1 MSAPSLFQPGDLVD
15 ASEGM
20 AADSPAYFDLQE
32 RAVAFGADALSDRQ
46 ALAVLLTP
54 WHGQAAEAVAARLLA
69 AFGGELARA
78 LCAPLARLEP
88 LVGRPAAVALLM
100 VRKASERLA
109 GAEVTRRTVITSWTQ
124 LTAYLRPRMA
134 WEGQEQFR
142 VLFLDRKNCL
152 IADEIMNRGTVDH
165 APVYPREVMRR
176 ALELD
181 ASAVIL
187 AHNHPSGDPTPS
199 KADIDMTREV
209 IEAGRALKITVHDHV
224 IAAAQG
230 MTSLRTQGLI

>member
-1 MSAPSLFQPGDLVD
+1 MNALPLFNTEAPGIRREAAPGVLC
-15 ASEGM
+15 E
-20 AADSPAYFDLQE
+20 LQE
-32 RAVAFGADALSDRQ
+32 RAAAYGADTLADRE

-54 WHGQAAEAVAARLLA
+54 WHGQTSEAVAARLLA

-78 LCAPLARLEP
+78 LCADLARLEP
-88 LVGRPAAVALLM
+88 LVGRPAAVALL
-100 VRKASERLA
+100 VIRKASERLA
-109 GAEVTRRTVITSWTQ
+109 GKPQAHRELITRWDH
-124 LTAYLRPRMA
+124 LEAYLRPRMA
-134 WEGQEQFR
+134 WEGREQFR

-181 ASAVIL
+181 ASALIL

-199 KADIDMTREV
+199 QADITMTRQMV
-209 IEAGRALKITVHDHV
+209 DAGRALRISVHDHV
-224 IAAAQG
+224 IIAAGG
-230 MTSLRTQGLI
+230 MVSFQNQGLL